1 MAGSPYASA
10 LGRLKPEF
18 PAFLTPGMY
27 QTLFGAKDVN
37 DLAKLL
43 ETTPYAAAVA
53 RSRATHSGASLVE
66 IALNRVL
73 VQRNHHAYEA
83 TPFAGRSV
91 VTTYLARWD
100 IQNIEL
106 ILSAKAQGRSI
117 TETEDH
123 LVSGREIPAG
133 FYSGVMGI
141 DDFRILLGQPT
152 LEATVTALVKYGY
165 GTTVLPFLEEFQR
178 SRNIFPILH
187 ALDKEY
193 YHRALSA
200 ARFFQGDEW
209 VVRSLLQSE
218 IDVRNALL
226 LLKGKSVDLPLDDV
240 LSRWLEGGTLLA
252 SQVPDLYAVRGVR
265 ELAERLAPRWPSI
278 AAASPPDASA
288 ESLTGYEVA
297 LQRDRATVE
306 LKRLA
311 TYPLSLGVIFA
322 YLLRA
327 ELEWS
332 DLRRIVFG
340 RVYELPSTEIEP
352 LLVSYRLGSVGI

>member
-18 PAFLTPGMY
+18 PAFLTPGMF
-27 QTLFGAKDVN
+27 QTLISAKDVN

-43 ETTPYAAAVA
+43 ETTPYAAAVT
-53 RSRATHSGASLVE
+53 RTRATHSGASLVE
-66 IALNRVL
+66 IALNRTL
-73 VQRNHHAYEA
+73 VQRNRSAYEA

-106 ILSAKAQGRSI
+106 ILSAKAQGRSV

-133 FYSGVMGI
+133 FYGGVMGI
-141 DDFRILLGQPT
+141 DDFRLLLGQPT

-187 ALDKEY
+187 ALDKQY
-193 YHRALSA
+193 YRQVLSA

-209 VVRSLLQSE
+209 VVRSLLQGE

-226 LLKGKSVDLPLDDV
+226 ILKGKSVDLPLEDV
-240 LSRWLEGGTLLA
+240 LSRWLEGGTLLE
-252 SQVPDLYAVRGVR
+252 SQVPDLYSARGVR
-265 ELAERLAPRWPSI
+265 ELAERLSPRWPSI
-278 AAASPPDASA
+278 ADAIHA
-288 ESLTGYEVA
+288 DVPVESLTGYEVA
-297 LQRDRATVE
+297 LQRDRATIE

-340 RVYELPSTEIEP
+340 RLYEMPPTMVEP
-352 LLVSYRLGSVGI
+352 LLVSYQLGGGGF